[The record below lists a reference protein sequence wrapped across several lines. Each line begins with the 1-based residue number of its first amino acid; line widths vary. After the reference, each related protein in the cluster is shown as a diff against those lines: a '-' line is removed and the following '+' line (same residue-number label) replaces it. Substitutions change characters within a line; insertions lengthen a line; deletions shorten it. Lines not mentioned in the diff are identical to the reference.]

1 MKKGDIFELLLR
13 ANIIFEGK
21 NLEFGIRFE
30 GRRCNECGE
39 FELLDVRVNGRR
51 IRREIVRKKQR
62 EERERE
68 EGFRKKRGRDRR
80 EGREGLGAL
89 KREERGIET
98 KEKTNQKE
106 GG

>member
-1 MKKGDIFELLLR
+1 MKKEIVLSFCCELILFLR
-13 ANIIFEGK
+13 GK
-21 NLEFGIRFE
+21 NLGLGIRFE

-39 FELLDVRVNGRR
+39 FELLDVRVNGGR

-80 EGREGLGAL
+80 EGREGLGA
-89 KREERGIET
+89 
-98 KEKTNQKE
+98 
-106 GG
+106 